1 MLKKIQQGR
10 NEMSQLI
17 QSGMTQNTCCH
28 QCHGLMLAADS
39 AVHGALIASLPPA
52 GPALLARVQG
62 SPGSDGSAGFLG
74 SA

>member
-1 MLKKIQQGR
+1 
-10 NEMSQLI
+10 MSQLI
-17 QSGMTQNTCCH
+17 QSGTTQNNC
-28 QCHGLMLAADS
+28 CHGLMLAADS
-39 AVHGALIASLPPA
+39 AVHGALIANLPRA